1 MKVILDRDEF
11 QRVLARM
18 QGVVEKRST
27 YPILS
32 HILLTTKEN
41 EISIEATDLQLGIRE
56 TMKAQIGEGGRMCLP
71 ARKLYDIV
79 RELPPEQVQIESGD
93 NFWARLRCGSVS
105 LELPGVDP
113 SDFPALP
120 EGGKAAISLPNT
132 QLKDMLEK
140 VIFATSSQE
149 SPLNLHGVL
158 FEFLDKGGLRY
169 LRMVATDGHRLA
181 LIDSEVKGTGSNEQL
196 ILPKRGL
203 GEVRRVLT
211 EDGEVEIYL
220 GENVVKFVDGKR
232 LVSIRLLEGQFPDYK
247 HVLPKDLENR
257 VIVDRREFLA
267 SLKRADILASEKGE
281 GVKFKIES
289 DKMELKAGGADVGQI
304 VEEVAVQ
311 YRGDAISIIFNSRYL
326 IDALTVMESD
336 QVIFELRDEES
347 AGLLRPEGDKDYL
360 YLVMP
365 MKMT

>member
-1 MKVILDRDEF
+1 MKVILDRNEF

-140 VIFATSSQE
+140 VIFATSSQAV
-149 SPLNLHGVL
+149 SYTHL
-158 FEFLDKGGLRY
+158 
-169 LRMVATDGHRLA
+169 T
-181 LIDSEVKGTGSNEQL
+181 
-196 ILPKRGL
+196 LPTTPY
-203 GEVRRVLT
+203 V
-211 EDGEVEIYL
+211 
-220 GENVVKFVDGKR
+220 
-232 LVSIRLLEGQFPDYK
+232 
-247 HVLPKDLENR
+247 
-257 VIVDRREFLA
+257 
-267 SLKRADILASEKGE
+267 
-281 GVKFKIES
+281 
-289 DKMELKAGGADVGQI
+289 
-304 VEEVAVQ
+304 
-311 YRGDAISIIFNSRYL
+311 
-326 IDALTVMESD
+326 
-336 QVIFELRDEES
+336 
-347 AGLLRPEGDKDYL
+347 
-360 YLVMP
+360 
-365 MKMT
+365 